1 MALNATTPEMWA
13 QMANSVPMG
22 RCGEPTEIAQAVAWL
37 LSDSPSY
44 VTGHALVVDGGLLQE
59 NARPCKLRG
68 NMNLYSCSDAHHG
81 RNEPGVQ
88 HFHRVL
94 KEMVP

>member
-37 LSDSPSY
+37 LSDSSSY

-59 NARPCKLRG
+59 
-68 NMNLYSCSDAHHG
+68 MHG
-81 RNEPGVQ
+81 PAN
-88 HFHRVL
+88 
-94 KEMVP
+94 

>member
-1 MALNATTPEMWA
+1 VALNATTPEMWA

-37 LSDSPSY
+37 LSGSSY

-59 NARPCKLRG
+59 
-68 NMNLYSCSDAHHG
+68 MHG
-81 RNEPGVQ
+81 PAN
-88 HFHRVL
+88 
-94 KEMVP
+94 